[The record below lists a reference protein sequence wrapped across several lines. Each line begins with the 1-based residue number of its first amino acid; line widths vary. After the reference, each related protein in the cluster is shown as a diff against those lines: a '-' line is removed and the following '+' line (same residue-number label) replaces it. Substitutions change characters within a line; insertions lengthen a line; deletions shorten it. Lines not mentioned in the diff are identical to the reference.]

1 MIQLLSKVFP
11 PRLPT
16 IPEAIEKFTG
26 REDEIIESGVVAVY
40 AKPYKSGIHRVRA
53 ERLASVIE
61 GFVEWQGDAY
71 VR

>member
-40 AKPYKSGIHRVRA
+40 AKPYKNGIHRVRA
-53 ERLASVIE
+53 EKLTDEIE
-61 GFVEWQGDAY
+61 EFAQWQGDTY
-71 VR
+71 VG